1 MNSRDF
7 FKNSAIRASCSGDKR
22 GVGNLPLR
30 SASSTKALAD
40 SPVKTGDELIV
51 IAISNSYNAQSY
63 NNTTNYTRSRRQKAK
78 EEASENVHIRIQGSI
93 TETDKRLYKPTKTAK
108 KGGRKES
115 PAAFFLYQIVIKP
128 LLPCNDSCQAVP
140 HPSYGYS

>member
-63 NNTTNYTRSRRQKAK
+63 NNTTNYTRSRLQKAK
-78 EEASENVHIRIQGSI
+78 EDASENGHIRIQGSI
-93 TETDKRLYKPTKTAK
+93 IETGKRLYKPTKTAQK
-108 KGGRKES
+108 RRQKR
-115 PAAFFLYQIVIKP
+115 I
-128 LLPCNDSCQAVP
+128 SC
-140 HPSYGYS
+140 HLFSISDCD